1 MNVYVS
7 QAKEKQKDGG
17 VLETMAVFTT
27 PTNLIHYWV
36 GRFGLDATND
46 EQFRYARTLS
56 EEEFIMLRGGPDR
69 NVELVANRIKCD
81 AWYEREV
88 R

>member
-36 GRFGLDATND
+36 ERFGLDATSD
-46 EQFRYARTLS
+46 EQFSYARTLS
-56 EEEFIMLRGGPDR
+56 EDEFIMLRGGPDR
-69 NVELVANRIKCD
+69 NVELVANRMKCD
-81 AWYEREV
+81 AWYEREA

>member
-7 QAKEKQKDGG
+7 QAKENQKDGG

-27 PTNLIHYWV
+27 PTNLVHYWV
-36 GRFGLDATND
+36 ERFGLDATND

-56 EEEFIMLRGGPDR
+56 EDEFIMLRGGPGRD
-69 NVELVANRIKCD
+69 VELVANRIKCD

-88 R
+88 G

>member
-27 PTNLIHYWV
+27 PTSLIHYWV
-36 GRFGLDATND
+36 ERFGLDATND
-46 EQFRYARTLS
+46 EQWRYARTLS

-81 AWYEREV
+81 AWYEWENR
-88 R
+88 